1 MATPIRLLIID
12 DDVELLDTL
21 CIYFRCRGMDV
32 RGITD
37 GSQLGRAVEDV
48 DIVICDINL
57 PGDSGFAL
65 MARLR
70 LTSRI
75 GIIALT
81 GRSQQE
87 DRLLGLSI
95 GADHWMTKPVSFG
108 ELELLIGNLHR
119 RLQEAGQTAPAEPA
133 QAQECWQFDTTPWM
147 LTAPNGRSV
156 QLTQAEY
163 RFIDCLL
170 ASAGRPVSREQLLEG
185 LGRPNLDGYRRNLD
199 VTLSRLR
206 RKVEDACGEKLPVQS
221 ARGTG
226 YVFTGRCLS
235 VS

>member
-12 DDVELLDTL
+12 DDVELLETL

-65 MARLR
+65 MARLC

-119 RLQEAGQTAPAEPA
+119 RLQEAGQAVATAEPA
-133 QAQECWQFDTTPWM
+133 QAQDCWQFDTTSWM
-147 LTAPNGRSV
+147 LTASNGRSV

-170 ASAGRPVSREQLLEG
+170 ASAGRPVTRDQLLEG
-185 LGRPNLDGYRRNLD
+185 LGRPNLD